1 MNKKSA
7 LYPLKKTIHF
17 HIMLLPGVLF
27 LFVFSILPLFGTVI
41 AFQDFI
47 PAKGILG
54 SEWVGLENFKYMFQL
69 DDSRRVIFN
78 TVFIS
83 VMKIIFNLIIPVAVA
98 ILLSE
103 LRSRH
108 LKRWTQTII
117 YFPHFMSWVILAGI
131 VSDLLSADGMINQA
145 VQFFGAKPVM
155 FLGSN
160 FWFPIV
166 IVMSEVWKEF
176 GFNSIVFFAA
186 ITTISPGLYEAASI
200 DGAGRW
206 RKIWSVTLPGM
217 LPTIVLIATL
227 NLGQILNA
235 GFEQILNLYNPLVY
249 TSGDIIDTYVY
260 RTGLLESQYGL
271 ATAVGSLKSLIGFI
285 LIFISYKLAAKYANY
300 RIF

>member
-1 MNKKSA
+1 MREKRQ
-7 LYPLKKTIHF
+7 LPIKKTVHY
-17 HIMLLPGVLF
+17 HLMLLPGVLF

-41 AFQDFI
+41 AFQNFI

-54 SEWVGLENFKYMFQL
+54 SKWVGLDNFVYLFQL
-69 DDSRRVIFN
+69 DDSRQIIFN

-83 VMKIIFNLIIPVAVA
+83 VMKMIFNLVIPVAVA
-98 ILLSE
+98 VLLSE
-103 LRSRH
+103 VRFAK
-108 LKRWTQTII
+108 LKKWTQTII

-131 VSDLLSADGMINQA
+131 ISDLLSSDGLLNQV
-145 VQFFGAKPVM
+145 VQFFGGEPVL

-166 IVMSEVWKEF
+166 IVMSDVWKEF

-186 ITTISPGLYEAASI
+186 ITAINPGLYEAASI

-217 LPTIVLIATL
+217 LPTIVLIGTL
-227 NLGQILNA
+227 NVGQILNA
-235 GFEQILNLYNPLVY
+235 GFDQILNLYNPLVY
-249 TSGDIIDTYVY
+249 ESGDIIDTYVY
-260 RTGLLESQYGL
+260 RAGLLEAQYGL
-271 ATAVGSLKSLIGFI
+271 ATAVGSLKSLIGFL
-285 LIFISYKLAAKYANY
+285 LIGLSYKLAAKYANY